1 MVRVS
6 CRLEFVYRVA
16 GELLCLRIGGSGL
29 LEGEGVHAAVG
40 RRGRGAHEHAVHS
53 DGGADGAGR
62 PGGVDAH
69 ARPAIR
75 SDGIQ
80 QAALW
85 RDAGPDVRG
94 GGCWVDRMRVQ
105 ETRQRWSADEFSS
118 SSAVES
124 SRASIAGHP
133 TCRERMGCPSCRT
146 NSCVEPWPTQVHA
159 LYDEHLDGCA
169 AEGAHDAS
177 GRLQPLR
184 TRPAHALIAT
194 GHVDDAVLGRGRKQG
209 V

>member
-1 MVRVS
+1 LSGMESRRTVTYVLNWLSARS
-6 CRLEFVYRVA
+6 HWW
-16 GELLCLRIGGSGL
+16 GL
-29 LEGEGVHAAVG
+29 LHP
-40 RRGRGAHEHAVHS
+40 RRSWRVRELTPLWGGAGRGAHEHAVHS

-118 SSAVES
+118 SSSAPW
-124 SRASIAGHP
+124 RAAERRRPPHMPREDGLAHP
-133 TCRERMGCPSCRT
+133 ADTSRT
-146 NSCVEPWPTQVHA
+146 NA
-159 LYDEHLDGCA
+159 LHF
-169 AEGAHDAS
+169 
-177 GRLQPLR
+177 
-184 TRPAHALIAT
+184 
-194 GHVDDAVLGRGRKQG
+194 
-209 V
+209 